1 MHEVDTMNDCTCEQG
16 ELGGQVLPMCQS
28 NSAYST
34 SQDLSPLTERVDPDT
49 LTGPARKI
57 AQALLRDT
65 ADIDPSWMH
74 DPLA

>member
-1 MHEVDTMNDCTCEQG
+1 MIHHTVAAAIQLDI
-16 ELGGQVLPMCQS
+16 
-28 NSAYST
+28 
-34 SQDLSPLTERVDPDT
+34 SPLTERVDPDT
-49 LTGPARKI
+49 LTGPARNI

>member
-1 MHEVDTMNDCTCEQG
+1 MLQCHGKLQQYVDDK
-16 ELGGQVLPMCQS
+16 
-28 NSAYST
+28 
-34 SQDLSPLTERVDPDT
+34 DLMIHHTVAAAIQLDISPLTERVDPDT